1 MSVLTLVEV
10 NVKPESVNE
19 FKSYMKEIFPGT
31 RAFKGCLGI
40 QLQINQD
47 DATNMIAVEEW
58 ETREGHKKYAAWRA
72 ETGATT
78 RTVSMLSGPP
88 IVRYFDEW
96 DALSTGGIAARSER
110 KRCREIRHR

>member
-31 RAFKGCLGI
+31 RAFPGCRGI

-58 ETREGHKKYAAWRA
+58 ETREDHQKYAAWRT
-72 ETGATT
+72 ETGVVE
-78 RTVSMLSGPP
+78 RIGSMLAGPLS
-88 IVRYFDEW
+88 IRYFDKT
-96 DALSTGGIAARSER
+96 DA
-110 KRCREIRHR
+110 